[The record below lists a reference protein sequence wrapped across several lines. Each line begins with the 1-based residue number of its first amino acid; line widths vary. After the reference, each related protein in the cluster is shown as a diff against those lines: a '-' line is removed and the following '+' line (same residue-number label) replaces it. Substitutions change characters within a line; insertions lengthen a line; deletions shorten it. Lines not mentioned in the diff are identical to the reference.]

1 MKTTKTTIKN
11 LPAEQRRAVTVEA
24 VIELAAEKNPASI
37 TTAEIAERM
46 QLTQGALFRHFPTK
60 DALWQSAMEWVTAQL
75 LGRIDA
81 VIATT
86 ESSVDA
92 PLDAVNALERM
103 FAAHIDF
110 VAKHPGAPRMMFA
123 ELQRP
128 DPTAAKAIAQT
139 MLHHYG
145 ERVGKL
151 LAKGMSEGI
160 IDPDLDVAAASVMF
174 IGMVQGLVMQ
184 SMIAGD
190 VAVMFT
196 NARPMFLLYAKAIQ
210 KSEL

>member
-1 MKTTKTTIKN
+1 MKTTNTTIKN

-60 DALWQSAMEWVTAQL
+60 DALWQSVMEWVTAQL
-75 LGRIDA
+75 LGRIDK
-81 VIATT
+81 VITTT
-86 ESSVDA
+86 ES
-92 PLDAVNALERM
+92 PLEALELM

-139 MLHHYG
+139 MLRHYSD
-145 ERVGKL
+145 RVGKL
-151 LAKGMSEGI
+151 LAKGMGEGI
-160 IDPDLDVAAASVMF
+160 IDPDLEVAAASVMF

-190 VAVMFT
+190 IAVMLG
-196 NARPMFLLYAKAIQ
+196 NAKPLFALYARGIKHINHEIQ
-210 KSEL
+210 SHQ

>member
-1 MKTTKTTIKN
+1 MKTNTTIKN

-60 DALWQSAMEWVTAQL
+60 DALWQSVMEWVTAQL
-75 LGRIDA
+75 LGRIDK
-81 VIATT
+81 VITTT
-86 ESSVDA
+86 ES
-92 PLDAVNALERM
+92 PLEALELM

-139 MLHHYG
+139 MLRHYSD
-145 ERVGKL
+145 RVGKL
-151 LAKGMSEGI
+151 LAKGMGEGI

-190 VAVMFT
+190 IAVMLG
-196 NARPMFLLYAKAIQ
+196 NAKPLFALYARGIKHINHEIQ
-210 KSEL
+210 SHQ

>member
-1 MKTTKTTIKN
+1 MKTTNTTIKN

-46 QLTQGALFRHFPTK
+46 QLTQGALFRHFPNK
-60 DALWQSAMEWVTAQL
+60 DALWQSVMEWVAAQL
-75 LGRIDA
+75 LGRIDK

-86 ESSVDA
+86 GS
-92 PLDAVNALERM
+92 PLEALELM
-103 FAAHIDF
+103 FAVHIDF

-128 DPTAAKAIAQT
+128 DSTAAKAIAQT
-139 MLHHYG
+139 MLRHYSD
-145 ERVGKL
+145 RVGKL
-151 LAKGMSEGI
+151 LAKGMGEGI

-190 VAVMFT
+190 IAVMLG
-196 NARPMFLLYAKAIQ
+196 NAKPLFALYARGIKQ
-210 KSEL
+210 RNHER

>member
-1 MKTTKTTIKN
+1 MKTTNTTIKN

-46 QLTQGALFRHFPTK
+46 QLTQGALFRHFPNK
-60 DALWQSAMEWVTAQL
+60 DALWQSVMEWLAAQL
-75 LGRIDA
+75 LGRIDR

-86 ESSVDA
+86 GS
-92 PLDAVNALERM
+92 PLEALELM

-139 MLHHYG
+139 MLRHYSD
-145 ERVGKL
+145 RVGKL
-151 LAKGMSEGI
+151 LAKGMGEGI

-190 VAVMFT
+190 IAVMLG
-196 NARPMFLLYAKAIQ
+196 NAKPLFALYARGIKQ
-210 KSEL
+210 RNHER